1 MRTLGPLVIIMS
13 IAAAASA
20 AHAAPSGL
28 YLGIGVTKANVDNLF
43 ATNSGFNLD
52 NTAWKAFVGFKPPVF
67 PIGLEANYID
77 MGSETVG
84 PVHADSKAFTGFA
97 VGYLPLDTPVVDVY
111 GKLGLARWQVNGS
124 VPSQLPGVP
133 LLALDSR
140 GTKVAWGVG
149 TQLHIANV
157 AARLEFENFSISNSD
172 GARLYSLG
180 VSFYFL

>member
-13 IAAAASA
+13 MAAAAGA

-28 YLGIGVTKANVDNLF
+28 YLGVGVTKANVDNLF
-43 ATNSGFNLD
+43 GSNSGFNLD

-77 MGSETVG
+77 MGGQTIG

-97 VGYLPLDTPVVDVY
+97 VGYLPLGTPLLDIY
-111 GKLGLARWQVNGS
+111 GKAGLARWQLNGTLA
-124 VPSQLPGVP
+124 PSPGSFF
-133 LLALDSR
+133 ALSDQ
-140 GTKVAWGVG
+140 GTEFAWGIG
-149 TQLHIANV
+149 AQIHFSKV
-157 AARLEFENFSISNSD
+157 AARLEFEDFNMPNTD
-172 GARLYSLG
+172 GAKLYSLG